1 MPGVRY
7 SAHSFLLYP
16 GDSIFVYTDG
26 VPETVNAQDE
36 LFGEERMLSL
46 LNGSKDADMKSLL
59 SSVRKGIDEFAAQPV
74 AYDDITMIG
83 FKFFG
88 NDKEG

>member
-1 MPGVRY
+1 M
-7 SAHSFLLYP
+7 
-16 GDSIFVYTDG
+16 
-26 VPETVNAQDE
+26 PETVNAQDE

-83 FKFFG
+83 FKYFG